1 MNAQLIRTMVNQY
14 SINTTDLLMMIHY
27 NRSHTGC
34 MVLRKLV
41 LAYIGFFLPYPLCE
55 CVLVGFGK
63 SNSTMRQ

>member
-1 MNAQLIRTMVNQY
+1 MTAHFIRTMLSQY

-41 LAYIGFFLPYPLCE
+41 LAYIFMFHPYPLCE
-55 CVLVGFGK
+55 YVLVGFGK
-63 SNSTMRQ
+63 SNHTMRQ

>member
-41 LAYIGFFLPYPLCE
+41 LAYIFIFHPYPLRE
-55 CVLVGFGK
+55 CVLLGFGK